1 MKIFVVLAL
10 VWNIGFFG
18 GEVWATDNDVPNAS
32 SNALPLMGSA
42 APLNQPDNSYNTL
55 ESARLNRQWN
65 NATWSQM
72 NGTATNWGSSTGSA
86 PWSANCNYDPND
98 GGTISSALKGCKPKG
113 MIETKSGDYKFETD
127 AKKRVIDIANQLI
140 LVGSLL
146 AVWAIVY
153 AGILYTIAAG
163 DDERIKSAKN
173 ALKFGIIGFA
183 VMLVSFGLVNAIVR
197 LFYATGG

>member
-1 MKIFVVLAL
+1 
-10 VWNIGFFG
+10 
-18 GEVWATDNDVPNAS
+18 
-32 SNALPLMGSA
+32 
-42 APLNQPDNSYNTL
+42 
-55 ESARLNRQWN
+55 
-65 NATWSQM
+65 
-72 NGTATNWGSSTGSA
+72 
-86 PWSANCNYDPND
+86 
-98 GGTISSALKGCKPKG
+98 

>member
-1 MKIFVVLAL
+1 M
-10 VWNIGFFG
+10 GFFG
-18 GEVWATDNDVPNAS
+18 GEVWAIDTDVSGAS
-32 SNALPLMGSA
+32 NNALPQMWSTASVNQNDGSYDRA
-42 APLNQPDNSYNTL
+42 ESAKFERQQSNAVCTDPQGCSDNSV
-55 ESARLNRQWN
+55 
-65 NATWSQM
+65 SQM
-72 NGTATNWGSSTGSA
+72 NGASATNWGSSAGPA
-86 PWSANCNYDPND
+86 PSSPNCNYDPNN

-153 AGILYTIAAG
+153 AGILYTIAAW

-183 VMLVSFGLVNAIVR
+183 VMLLSFGLVNAIVR